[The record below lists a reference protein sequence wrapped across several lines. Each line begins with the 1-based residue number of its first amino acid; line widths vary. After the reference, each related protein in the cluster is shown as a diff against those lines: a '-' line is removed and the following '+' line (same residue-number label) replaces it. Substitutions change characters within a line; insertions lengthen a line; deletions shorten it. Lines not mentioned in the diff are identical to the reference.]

1 MIIYNVTIN
10 IDAQVHEEWL
20 EWMKNIHIPEVMST
34 GYFLEN
40 RFSRVLS
47 DDPEGITYSVQYLC
61 NSMADYEEYK
71 KTHASTLQKK
81 HSEKYAN
88 RFVAFRTLLEVV
100 K

>member
-10 IDAQVHEEWL
+10 IDGQLHEEWL
-20 EWMKNIHIPEVMST
+20 DWMKNVHIPEVMST

-40 RFSRVLS
+40 RFSKVLS

-61 NSMADYEEYK
+61 NSMKDYEDYK
-71 KTHASTLQKK
+71 SNHAPALQKK
-81 HSEKYAN
+81 HTEKFTN